1 MRRIHAKHVDVTY
14 ARYFSR
20 LTKMVFPLNSYQH
33 VRQRLPSLLSLLFI
47 FVCGLLEATGQDVRP
62 SAQPVWPE
70 YAKLSIGLADYQ
82 GDRTDWDAGSLSTLG
97 PSLGGEVGFIV
108 FPPWLSIGLHGSW
121 ARFSDIGR
129 SDPGSPA
136 VGDGGRSRFVAG
148 IAGRLHGP
156 PIGPIRPYGHMGSTF
171 LFGRVNEGA
180 RVGFGPRLG
189 AGGDLLV
196 REDFALF
203 AEVNALFAL
212 PDGAAD
218 LSSRDANEHDL
229 LLFFDFGVRYQIP
242 KPQEPLQII
251 QVIGPDQLDVG
262 AVGAFASQVNRTN
275 VADEAIR
282 WDFGD
287 GESAVGRDVSHVFA
301 QAGTYTIRVT
311 ARHGKAEVTDEM
323 IVRVKAPVPPPR
335 IVDVAFPPAPHHA
348 EQRLPFE
355 ATFESQTAATCV
367 WDFGDN
373 TYSKACEASHIYTA
387 AGVYIV
393 ALEVT
398 NAGGTDRFA
407 QTVYVREPAE
417 DVCIAELA
425 LESVFFDSNASA
437 LNVTARTALR
447 RNLAALLACPQAH
460 VQVNGYAVPEE
471 RETATL
477 AEERAQ
483 AVRDY
488 YVLGGLLESRIRA
501 NGQGEV
507 SGISSSDP
515 RWQYRVAESV
525 ATRQ

>member
-1 MRRIHAKHVDVTY
+1 MRN
-14 ARYFSR
+14 YFR
-20 LTKMVFPLNSYQH
+20 LWVLVAVFLGG
-33 VRQRLPSLLSLLFI
+33 VGWALPGWGQSLERTL
-47 FVCGLLEATGQDVRP
+47 P
-62 SAQPVWPE
+62 H
-70 YAKLSIGLADYQ
+70 YAKLSVGLADYQ

-97 PSLGGEVGFIV
+97 PSLGGEVGFTLL
-108 FPPWLSIGLHGSW
+108 PPWFSIGLHGSW

-136 VGDGGRSRFVAG
+136 VDDGGRSRLVAG

-156 PIGPIRPYGHMGSTF
+156 RLGPIHPYGHMGGTF
-171 LFGRVNEGA
+171 LFGWVNEGA

-189 AGGDLLV
+189 AGGDLWV
-196 REDFALF
+196 REDLALF
-203 AEVNALFAL
+203 GEVNALFVL

-229 LLFFDFGVRYQIP
+229 LLLFDFGVRYRIP
-242 KPQEPLQII
+242 KPREALRLTEVAAPT
-251 QVIGPDQLDVG
+251 QLAVGDVG
-262 AVGAFASQVNRTN
+262 AFVSQVNHMGI
-275 VADEAIR
+275 ADEAIR

-287 GESAVGRDVSHVFA
+287 GESAVGREVSHAFA
-301 QAGTYTIRVT
+301 QAGTYTVRVT
-311 ARHGKAEVTDEM
+311 ARHGKAEVSDEM
-323 IVRVKAPVPPPR
+323 TVLVEAPVPPPR
-335 IVDVAFPPAPHHA
+335 IGDVGFPSAPHHA
-348 EQRLPFE
+348 EQRLAFSATYESE
-355 ATFESQTAATCV
+355 APATCV

-373 TYSKACEASHIYTA
+373 TYSKQCEASHIYAA

-393 ALEVT
+393 TLEVS
-398 NAGGTDRFA
+398 NAGGTDQFS
-407 QTVYVREPAE
+407 QTLYVRTPVEEA
-417 DVCIAELA
+417 CIAELA
-425 LESVFFDSNASA
+425 LESVFFDGNASA

-460 VQVNGYAVPEE
+460 VQVNGYALPEE
-471 RETATL
+471 RETAAL

-488 YVLGGLLESRIRA
+488 YVLGGLLESRITA

-507 SGISSSDP
+507 SGIASSDP